1 MLKTHT
7 CGELR
12 ASDAGKAVT
21 LSGWVNRRRDHGG
34 LIFLDLRDRFGI
46 TQVTVSD
53 DPEIDLPNAAN
64 PSNGS
69 SNSSNGGNSRNGAE
83 ALEVASQ
90 VRSEFVVK
98 VSGAVQKRPQ
108 GFENPELETGE
119 IEVIASELEILSE
132 ARTPPFVISG
142 GQGNEVD
149 EAVRL
154 KYRYLDLR
162 RPKLA
167 ENLRLRHEIV
177 RFIRNYFYDREFL
190 EVETPILL
198 KSTPE
203 GARDFVVPSRI
214 HPGRFYA
221 LPQSP
226 QQMKQ
231 LLMIAGCERY
241 FQIARCF
248 RDEDLRA
255 DRQPEFTQLDLEM
268 SFVEAGDIMALIEE
282 MMIQLSAKISDKPV
296 QQIPFPVMTYDEAM
310 DKYGIDR
317 PDIRFGLQLFE
328 VTDLVRSSRF
338 GVFKNAVAAGGIV
351 KGVLFPQGAELS
363 RKEIE
368 GLIEYVKPYGAKGLA
383 WIGLT
388 GEAGADGTFAAES
401 LRSPIIK
408 FLSEEEI
415 AGIVTAAEAAKGDLI
430 LLVADEE
437 GVTNPALANLR
448 LEIGARNNLI
458 SSDLLAYCWVVD
470 FPLLEYDREEDR
482 WGAIHHPFTSARDE
496 DWSIL
501 EARPGDVKAK
511 AYDIVLNGWEI
522 GGGSIRIHRSE
533 QQMRM
538 FQRLGLSEKEVDE
551 QFGHMLEAFQY
562 GAPPHGG
569 IAMGIERVVALFADA
584 QSIREVMA
592 FPKTATGTD
601 LLLEA
606 PSLVEDDQ
614 LAELHIAVRE
624 AGVREGAVSEEK
636 EGAE

>member
-12 ASDAGKAVT
+12 AGDAGKAVT

-53 DPEIDLPNAAN
+53 DPALNLPNAAN
-64 PSNGS
+64 PSNGA
-69 SNSSNGGNSRNGAE
+69 NNGNNGSG
-83 ALEVASQ
+83 ALEIASQ
-90 VRSEFVVK
+90 IRSEFVVK
-98 VSGAVQKRPQ
+98 VSGSVQKRPQ
-108 GFENPELETGE
+108 GFENPELETGD
-119 IEVIASELEILSE
+119 IEVIAADLEILSE

-142 GQGNEVD
+142 SQGDEVD

-162 RPKLA
+162 RPKLSG
-167 ENLRLRHEIV
+167 NLRLRHEIV
-177 RFIRNYFYDREFL
+177 RFIRNFFYDRDFL

-231 LLMIAGCERY
+231 LLMIGGFERY

-268 SFVEAGDIMALIEE
+268 SFVEAGDVMALIEE
-282 MMIQLSAKISDKPV
+282 MLISLSAEISDKPI
-296 QQIPFPVMTYDEAM
+296 QQTPFPVLTYDEAM
-310 DKYGIDR
+310 AKYGIDR
-317 PDIRFGLQLFE
+317 PDIRFGLQLFD
-328 VTDLVRSSRF
+328 VTEKVRNSRF
-338 GVFKNAVAAGGIV
+338 GVFRNAVASGGIV
-351 KGVLFPQGAELS
+351 KGVRYPQGAKLS
-363 RKEIE
+363 RKETDD
-368 GLIEYVKPYGAKGLA
+368 LIEYVRPYGAKGLA
-383 WIGLT
+383 WIGIT
-388 GEAGADGTFAAES
+388 GEAGDDGNYPNES

-408 FLSEEEI
+408 FLSQGEI
-415 AGIVTAAEAAKGDLI
+415 AGIIEAAGAAQGDLI

-437 GVTNPALANLR
+437 SVTNPALANLR
-448 LEIGARNNLI
+448 LEIGARANLI
-458 SSDLLAYCWVVD
+458 DSNLLAFCWVVD
-470 FPLLEYDREEDR
+470 FPLLEYDSDEDR

-501 EARPGDVKAK
+501 EQRPADVKAK
-511 AYDIVLNGWEI
+511 AYDVVLNGWEI
-522 GGGSIRIHRSE
+522 GGGSIRIHRSD

-538 FQRLGLSEKEVDE
+538 FQRLGLSESEVDE

-569 IAMGIERVVALFADA
+569 IAMGIERVVALYADA

-606 PSLVEDDQ
+606 PSPVDDDQ

-624 AGVREGAVSEEK
+624 QK
-636 EGAE
+636 ESVA

>member
-12 ASDAGKAVT
+12 ASDAGKSVT

-46 TQVTVSD
+46 TQITVSD
-53 DPEIDLPNAAN
+53 DPDLNLPDVTN
-64 PSNGS
+64 P
-69 SNSSNGGNSRNGAE
+69 SSNGTNGSGT
-83 ALEVASQ
+83 LEVASQ
-90 VRSEFVVK
+90 VRSEFVVQ
-98 VSGAVQKRPQ
+98 VSGAVQKRPP

-119 IEVIASELEILSE
+119 IEVIASDLEILSE
-132 ARTPPFVISG
+132 ALTPPFVISG
-142 GQGNEVD
+142 SQGDEVD

-167 ENLRLRHEIV
+167 SNLRLRHDIV
-177 RFIRNYFYDREFL
+177 RFIRNFFYDRDFL

-203 GARDFVVPSRI
+203 GARDFVVPSRMN
-214 HPGRFYA
+214 PGRFYA

-231 LLMIAGCERY
+231 LLMIAGVERY

-268 SFVEAGDIMALIEE
+268 SFVEAADVMALNEE
-282 MMIQLSAKISDKPV
+282 MLISLSAEVSDKPI
-296 QQIPFPVMTYDEAM
+296 QQVPFPVLTYDQAM
-310 DKYGIDR
+310 AKYGIDR
-317 PDIRFGLQLFE
+317 PDIRFGLELFE
-328 VTDLVRSSRF
+328 VTDFVRNSGF
-338 GVFKNAVAAGGIV
+338 GVFKNAAAAGGII
-351 KGVLFPQGAELS
+351 KGIRYPQGASLS
-363 RKEIE
+363 RKDID

-383 WIGLT
+383 WIGIT
-388 GEAGADGTFAAES
+388 GEADANGNYPAES
-401 LRSPIIK
+401 LRSPITK

-415 AGIVTAAEAAKGDLI
+415 AAIVAGAAADQGDLI
-430 LLVADEE
+430 LLVADEPD
-437 GVTNPALANLR
+437 VTNPALANLR
-448 LEIGARNNLI
+448 LEIGARANLI
-458 SSDLLAYCWVVD
+458 DPNVLAFCWVVD
-470 FPLLEYDREEDR
+470 FPLLEYDSQEDR
-482 WGAIHHPFTSARDE
+482 WSAIHHPFTSARDE

-501 EARPGDVKAK
+501 EQRPADVKAK
-511 AYDIVLNGWEI
+511 AYDVVLNGWEI

-538 FQRLGLSEKEVDE
+538 FQRLGLSESEVDE

-592 FPKTATGTD
+592 FPKTSTGAD

-606 PSLVEDDQ
+606 PSPVEDDQ

-624 AGVREGAVSEEK
+624 QETEPQ
-636 EGAE
+636 